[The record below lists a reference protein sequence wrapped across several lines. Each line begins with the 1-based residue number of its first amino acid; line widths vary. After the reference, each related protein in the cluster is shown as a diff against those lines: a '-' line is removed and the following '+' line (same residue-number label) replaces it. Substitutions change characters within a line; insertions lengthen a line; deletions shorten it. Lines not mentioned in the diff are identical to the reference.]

1 MVNLYITATKYIQLL
16 LIALYTYCNFR
27 FLSIPDQDDA
37 NPLCDW
43 QLRIILLVHFLMNL
57 TVYLKTGEISAIV
70 FYIFQLLFFLLYNF
84 FSVRIYRNI
93 NRLLL
98 NNTIFF
104 LSYGL
109 ITLERLDMGK
119 AIKQFVIVI
128 GAASMT
134 LVIPYIID
142 KVWDLKRWRYHFA
155 AFGILMQGIVFV
167 IGATSYGAK
176 MSISILGFTFQA
188 SEVVKITFV
197 LATAGMLSF
206 AENFRD
212 IVITSLVAGAHMLIL
227 VMCKDLGSALIFFV
241 AYLVMLFISTS
252 NYLYLILG
260 NVSMC
265 LAAVFSYF
273 SFSHVR
279 TRVFAWIDP
288 WADID
293 NKGYQITQSLFA
305 IGTGGFAGLG
315 LYQGLPNK
323 IPIVEKDFI
332 ISAISEEMG
341 AVTAICITLV
351 CLGCFMQMMMIAT
364 YMEDPF
370 YKYVSVGLA
379 IEYIV
384 QVFLTIGGAIKFIPS
399 TGVTLPFVS
408 YGGSS
413 LVSAFIVFAII
424 QALYII
430 QGNEDEVDERMAYD
444 NVSAAESVYA
454 DGFGGSGRGYSEAE
468 YPDGDEGYYD
478 EEPYDDYDDADY
490 DDLDYDDPPYEEAAS
505 GYDDDYYDDPGNG
518 SRGRKSGGRSYR
530 NERITRE
537 DLGV

>member
-1 MVNLYITATKYIQLL
+1 MINLYITATKYTQLL

-57 TVYLKTGEISAIV
+57 TVFLKTGEFSALI
-70 FYIFQLLFFLLYNF
+70 FYVLQLIFFILYTY

-98 NNTIFF
+98 NNTVFF
-104 LSYGL
+104 LAYGL
-109 ITLERLDMGK
+109 ISIERLDMGK

-128 GAASMT
+128 GAAAMT

-142 KVWDLKRWRYHFA
+142 RIWDLKRWRYQFA
-155 AFGILMQGIVFV
+155 AFGILMQGMVFV

-176 MSISILGFTFQA
+176 MSISIVGFTFQA
-188 SEVVKITFV
+188 SEIVKITFV
-197 LATAGMLSF
+197 LAVAGMLSQ
-206 AENFRD
+206 AESFRD
-212 IVITSLVAGAHMLIL
+212 LVITSFVAGAHMLIL

-241 AYLVMLFISTS
+241 AYLVLLFIST
-252 NYLYLILG
+252 NRVLYLMLG
-260 NVSMC
+260 NLSMC

-279 TRVFAWIDP
+279 TRVFAWLDP

-305 IGTGGFAGLG
+305 IGTGGFTGLG

-351 CLGCFMQMMMIAT
+351 CLGCFMQMMVIGT
-364 YMEDPF
+364 YMEDSF

-430 QGNEDEVDERMAYD
+430 QGNEDEADEMEVLEDVSAGGAYD
-444 NVSAAESVYA
+444 DTDYGDGGYDDPDFDEPEYAEN
-454 DGFGGSGRGYSEAE
+454 G
-468 YPDGDEGYYD
+468 YD
-478 EEPYDDYDDADY
+478 EE
-490 DDLDYDDPPYEEAAS
+490 DYDDPDYDDSEYEE
-505 GYDDDYYDDPGNG
+505 DYDDPDFDED
-518 SRGRKSGGRSYR
+518 SYDEPEDREKSYSDRSYR
-530 NERITRE
+530 NEKIRAE
-537 DLGV
+537 DLGI

>member
-16 LIALYTYCNFR
+16 LIVLYTYCNFR

-43 QLRIILLVHFLMNL
+43 QFRIILLVHFLVNF
-57 TVYLKTGEISAIV
+57 TIYLKTDSIGTVV
-70 FYIFQLLFFLLYNF
+70 FYIIQLIFFLAYMFL
-84 FSVRIYRNI
+84 STHIYRNI

-98 NNTIFF
+98 NNTVFF
-104 LSYGL
+104 LAYGM
-109 ITLERLDMGK
+109 IILERLDMDK
-119 AIKQFVIVI
+119 AIKQFAIVACSAFI
-128 GAASMT
+128 T
-134 LVIPYIID
+134 LAIPYIID
-142 KVWDLKRWRYHFA
+142 RVWDLVRWRYFFA
-155 AFGILMQGIVFV
+155 AIGIVLQGIVLV

-176 MSISILGFTFQA
+176 MSISIAGMTFQA

-197 LATAGMLSF
+197 LATAGMLSQ
-206 AENFRD
+206 AESFRD
-212 IVITSLVAGAHMLIL
+212 IFITSLVAGLHMLIL
-227 VMCKDLGSALIFFV
+227 VFCKDLGAALIFFI
-241 AYLVMLFISTS
+241 AYLVMLYIST
-252 NYLYLILG
+252 NNFLYLFLG
-260 NVSMC
+260 NVAMC

-279 TRVFAWIDP
+279 TRVFAWLDP

-305 IGTGGFAGLG
+305 IGTGGFVGLG

-341 AVTAICITLV
+341 AITAICITLV
-351 CLGCFMQMMMIAT
+351 CLGCFMQMMLIGT
-364 YMEDPF
+364 YMEDGF

-413 LVSAFIVFAII
+413 MVSAFIVFAII

-430 QGNEDEVDERMAYD
+430 QGNEDEADEIEVLENASARSASYHLPEYD
-444 NVSAAESVYA
+444 MEEIDIKDADPHYKNERVSA
-454 DGFGGSGRGYSEAE
+454 
-468 YPDGDEGYYD
+468 
-478 EEPYDDYDDADY
+478 
-490 DDLDYDDPPYEEAAS
+490 
-505 GYDDDYYDDPGNG
+505 
-518 SRGRKSGGRSYR
+518 
-530 NERITRE
+530 E
-537 DLGV
+537 DLGY

>member
-16 LIALYTYCNFR
+16 LIVLYTYCNFR

-57 TVYLKTGEISAIV
+57 IIYLKTDSIGAVI
-70 FYIFQLLFFLLYNF
+70 FYVIQLAFFLVYTFL
-84 FSVRIYRNI
+84 STHIYRNI

-104 LSYGL
+104 LAYGM
-109 ITLERLDMGK
+109 IILERLDMDK
-119 AIKQFVIVI
+119 AVKQFAII
-128 GAASMT
+128 TCSAFIT
-134 LVIPYIID
+134 LAVPYIID
-142 KVWDLKRWRYHFA
+142 KVWDLVRWRYFFA
-155 AFGILMQGIVFV
+155 GLGIVLQGIVLI
-167 IGATSYGAK
+167 IGVTSYGAK
-176 MSISILGFTFQA
+176 MSISVGGLTFQA
-188 SEVVKITFV
+188 SELVKITFV
-197 LATAGMLSF
+197 LATAGMLSQ
-206 AENFRD
+206 AEDFKD
-212 IVITSLVAGAHMLIL
+212 IFITSLVAGAHMLIL
-227 VMCKDLGSALIFFV
+227 VLCKDLGAALIFFL
-241 AYLVMLFISTS
+241 AYLVMLYIATNKFM
-252 NYLYLILG
+252 YLFLG
-260 NVSMC
+260 NVAMC

-273 SFSHVR
+273 AFSHVR
-279 TRVFAWIDP
+279 TRVFAWLDP

-305 IGTGGFAGLG
+305 IGTGGFVGLG

-341 AVTAICITLV
+341 ALTAICITLV
-351 CLGCFMQMMMIAT
+351 CLGCFMQMMLIAT
-364 YMEDPF
+364 YMEDSF

-430 QGNEDEVDERMAYD
+430 QGNEDEEDEIEVLEREAARGKSYHLPENDMEELDVDDDDPHYKNEK
-444 NVSAAESVYA
+444 VSA
-454 DGFGGSGRGYSEAE
+454 
-468 YPDGDEGYYD
+468 
-478 EEPYDDYDDADY
+478 
-490 DDLDYDDPPYEEAAS
+490 
-505 GYDDDYYDDPGNG
+505 
-518 SRGRKSGGRSYR
+518 
-530 NERITRE
+530 E
-537 DLGV
+537 DLGF